1 MVVSTKGRYGLR
13 VLLDVALHQSK
24 GPVTLADISRRQGI
38 SQKYLWQVLN
48 PLKGAGLLS
57 ATRGARGGYV
67 LTRTPASVTM
77 KEIITILEGPI
88 ALAACASGARGCER
102 RSECA
107 ASEVWAEIEDKLNE
121 VLGSITLKTIVQ
133 RSKDHAGKGILNYEI

>member
-13 VLLDVALHQSK
+13 VLLDVALHQSN

-67 LTRTPASVTM
+67 LARTPASVTM

-88 ALAACASGARGCER
+88 ALAACATGARGCER
-102 RSECA
+102 RSDCA

-121 VLGSITLKTIVQ
+121 VLGSITLQTIVK